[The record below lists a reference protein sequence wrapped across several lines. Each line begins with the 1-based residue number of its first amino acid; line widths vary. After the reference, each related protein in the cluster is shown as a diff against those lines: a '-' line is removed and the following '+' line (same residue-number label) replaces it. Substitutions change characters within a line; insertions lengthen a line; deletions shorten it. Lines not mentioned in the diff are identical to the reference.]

1 MALIGDDLI
10 RKYLSMQK
18 FIQQSVLGFRFCSV
32 YIPFFE
38 GNRQSETEHES
49 V

>member
-10 RKYLSMQK
+10 RKYLSMQNS
-18 FIQQSVLGFRFCSV
+18 FSNQFCSV